1 MWGISITIMTQ
12 YVCKRL
18 RSDYSTKKN
27 KKKRLWFDYLA
38 NYIKNYNQIFYICKP
53 TKDLEL

>member
-1 MWGISITIMTQ
+1 MYAKGLDLIIQ
-12 YVCKRL
+12 Q
-18 RSDYSTKKN
+18 KK